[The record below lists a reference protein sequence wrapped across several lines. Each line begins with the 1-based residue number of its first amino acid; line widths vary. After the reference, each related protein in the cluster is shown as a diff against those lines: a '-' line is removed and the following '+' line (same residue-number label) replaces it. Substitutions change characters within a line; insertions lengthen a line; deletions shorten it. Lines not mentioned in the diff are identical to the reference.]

1 VPRKDLGQT
10 PNSVRLYLFPL
21 PNSVSVPNEEEQ
33 MKATVMV
40 FAMSAAILL
49 ATSLSADTL
58 QDRLNGT
65 WSGTWIPSGGVRDAM
80 TIEIKHDDTGKLTG
94 RFVSPVS
101 MNFEKAVFDTRTHSL
116 LLEGTDAASGKQY
129 KVTAKVEGTEI
140 KGTVTAG
147 NETGSMD
154 LIKWTYVP
162 GINRY

>member
-1 VPRKDLGQT
+1 
-10 PNSVRLYLFPL
+10 
-21 PNSVSVPNEEEQ
+21 

-40 FAMSAAILL
+40 FAISAAILL
-49 ATSLSADTL
+49 ATSLSADTM
-58 QDRLNGT
+58 QDQLNGT

-80 TIEIKHDDTGKLTG
+80 TIEIKHDDGGKLTG

-101 MNFEKAVFDTRTHSL
+101 MNFVMAAFDTRTHSL
-116 LLEGTDAASGKQY
+116 LLEGTDTASGKQY

-147 NETGSMD
+147 NETGSID